1 MSGSVRLESLTYKEP
16 DMDQLREQVSRA
28 RRRLVL
34 EQFMHR
40 LVWCL
45 LSALSAA
52 AIGIAVP
59 RVFVIHDLPAN
70 WDTAWLL
77 GGLGVGFLAAV
88 VWTVISNRSALDA
101 AIEIDHRFDLRERV
115 ASSLSLCEEDR
126 SSEAGRAVVND
137 ALRAVRRI
145 EVDDKFRVQLDRRAW
160 WPLVP
165 AAIAFVLVA
174 FVEYREAASE
184 HDHETVAQVQK
195 QVKQSTESLR
205 KKIEEQRKQAEKQ
218 GLEAAQGLFKQIE
231 QGTKELQEKKELNR
245 TKAAVKLN
253 DLAKQLEQ
261 RRQQLGG
268 ENKLKQQFES
278 MKNLGAG
285 PAEKAAQAMK
295 KGDWKKALQEIKEL
309 EKQLREGKLSER
321 DKEKLAKQIEQMKDK
336 LQAAA
341 DAHKQA
347 MNDLQKQI
355 DQMKKQGNMAKA
367 GELQRK
373 LDQLKQQ
380 QPQINRLQQLAL
392 QMGQMQQAI
401 QQGDGQKA
409 ADAMA
414 QMAQQLDQ
422 MQKDMQE
429 LEMLDAAMDQLAM
442 AKNAMACPNC
452 NGEGCAECQGNMFGM
467 NMNMNFNRKPGMG
480 MGAGR
485 GIGPRPDEKNAT
497 NLRNSRVR
505 QKPGRGAATFGG
517 LVEGPNI
524 KGDVAE
530 SIKEEMATLGAE
542 PADPLTSERLPSSR
556 REHAEE
562 YFELL
567 REGK

>member
-1 MSGSVRLESLTYKEP
+1 
-16 DMDQLREQVSRA
+16 MDQLREQVARA

-34 EQFMHR
+34 EQFMGR

-45 LSALSAA
+45 LAALTAA
-52 AIGIAVP
+52 AIGIAAP
-59 RVFVIHDLPAN
+59 RVIVIHDLPAN

-77 GGLGVGFLAAV
+77 GGLGVGFLVAAA
-88 VWTVISNRSALDA
+88 WTLFSNRSPLDA
-101 AIEIDHRFDLRERV
+101 AMEIDHRFDLRERV
-115 ASSLSLCEEDR
+115 ASSLSLTDEDR
-126 SSEAGRAVVND
+126 TSDAGKAVVND

-145 EVDDKFRVQLDRRAW
+145 EVDEKFRVQLDRRAW

-165 AAIAFVLVA
+165 AAIVFVLVA

-184 HDHETVAQVQK
+184 HEHETVAQVEK
-195 QVKQSTESLR
+195 QVKQSAESLR
-205 KKIEEQRKQAEKQ
+205 KKMEEKKKEAEKQ
-218 GLEAAQGLFKQIE
+218 GLEAAQGIFKQIE
-231 QGTKELQEKKELNR
+231 QGTKELQEKKNLDR
-245 TKAAVKLN
+245 TKAVVTLN

-261 RRQQLGG
+261 RRQQLGA
-268 ENKLKQQFES
+268 EDKLKQQFES

-295 KGDWKKALQEIKEL
+295 EGDWKKALEEVKEL
-309 EKQLREGKLSER
+309 EKQLREGKLDAK
-321 DKEKLAKQIEQMKDK
+321 DKENLAKQLEQMKDK

-347 MNDLQKQI
+347 MDDLQKQI
-355 DQMKKQGNMAKA
+355 DEQKRQGNLAKA
-367 GELQRK
+367 GELQQK

-380 QPQINRLQQLAL
+380 QPQMNRLQQLAQ
-392 QMGQMQQAI
+392 QMAEMQQGL

-409 ADAMA
+409 ANAMA

-422 MQKDMQE
+422 MQKEME
-429 LEMLDAAMDQLAM
+429 EMKMLDAAMNQLDM
-442 AKNAMACPNC
+442 AKDAMACQNC
-452 NGEGCAECQGNMFGM
+452 AGEGCEQCQGNQFGM
-467 NMNMNFNRKPGMG
+467 NGMNGMKMDGKPGMG

-497 NLRNSRVR
+497 NLRDTRVR
-505 QKPGRGAATFGG
+505 QNPGRGAATFGG
-517 LVEGPNI
+517 MVEGPNI
-524 KGDVAE
+524 KGEVAE
-530 SIKEEMATLGAE
+530 SIKEEMATLSAE

>member
-1 MSGSVRLESLTYKEP
+1 
-16 DMDQLREQVSRA
+16 MDQLREQVARA

-34 EQFMHR
+34 EQFLGR

-45 LSALSAA
+45 LAALTVA
-52 AIGIAVP
+52 AIAIAAP

-70 WDTAWLL
+70 WDVAWLL
-77 GGLGVGFLAAV
+77 GGLGVGFLVAAA
-88 VWTVISNRSALDA
+88 WTLFSRRSSLDA
-101 AIEIDHRFDLRERV
+101 AMEIDHRFDLRERV
-115 ASSLSLCEEDR
+115 ASSLSLTDEDQT
-126 SSEAGRAVVND
+126 SEAGKAVVND
-137 ALRAVRRI
+137 ALRAVGRI
-145 EVDDKFRVQLDRRAW
+145 EVDEKFRVQLDRRAW

-165 AAIAFVLVA
+165 AAIVFVLVA

-184 HDHETVAQVQK
+184 HEHETVAQVKK
-195 QVKQSTESLR
+195 QVKQSAESLR

-218 GLEAAQGLFKQIE
+218 GLEAAQGIFRQIE
-231 QGTKELQEKKELNR
+231 QGTRELQEKKDLDR
-245 TKAAVKLN
+245 TKAAVTLN

-268 ENKLKQQFES
+268 EDKLKQQFEG

-295 KGDWKKALQEIKEL
+295 EGDWKKALEEVKEL
-309 EKQLREGKLSER
+309 EKKLLEGKLDAK
-321 DKEKLAKQIEQMKDK
+321 DKENLAKQLEQMKDK
-336 LQAAA
+336 LQAAV

-347 MNDLQKQI
+347 MDDLQKQI
-355 DQMKKQGNMAKA
+355 DQQKRQGNMAKA
-367 GELQRK
+367 GELQQK

-380 QPQINRLQQLAL
+380 QPQMNRLQQLAQ
-392 QMGQMQQAI
+392 QMEQMQQGL
-401 QQGDGQKA
+401 QQADGQKA
-409 ADAMA
+409 ANAMA

-422 MQKDMQE
+422 MQKEME
-429 LEMLDAAMDQLAM
+429 EMKMLDAAMNQLDM
-442 AKNAMACPNC
+442 AKDAMACENC
-452 NGEGCAECQGNMFGM
+452 GGDGCEQCQGNQFGM
-467 NMNMNFNRKPGMG
+467 NGMNGMKMDGPPGMG
-480 MGAGR
+480 MGTGP
-485 GIGPRPDEKNAT
+485 GMGPRPEEKNAT
-497 NLRNSRVR
+497 NLRDTRVR
-505 QKPGRGAATFGG
+505 QNPGRGAATFGG

-524 KGDVAE
+524 KGEVAE
-530 SIKEEMATLGAE
+530 SIKEEMATLSAE